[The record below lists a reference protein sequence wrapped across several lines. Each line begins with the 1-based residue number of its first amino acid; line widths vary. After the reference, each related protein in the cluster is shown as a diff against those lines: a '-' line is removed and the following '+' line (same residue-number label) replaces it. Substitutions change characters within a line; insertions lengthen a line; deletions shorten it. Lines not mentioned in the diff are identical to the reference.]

1 MNGDYIWITKNGN
14 HIRIK
19 NNQSPMDAFIRQS
32 ISEKKREDVLRIN
45 NINKLNY
52 EIPQEQLDKFKNKS
66 NGNYYLTEIEPDD
79 YLKITS
85 NSKIIE
91 AIKMETKKYGA
102 LDLKKINNGY
112 IMLEV
117 DLENGKVIN
126 HEGRHRI
133 QLLKN
138 NGYKKVQIIIMSKNN
153 YYDENFAHNIGSLHL
168 KHQMENESFT
178 TTLTNL
184 KILNKK

>member
-1 MNGDYIWITKNGN
+1 MK
-14 HIRIK
+14 
-19 NNQSPMDAFIRQS
+19 MVLL
-32 ISEKKREDVLRIN
+32 KKRGLTSNYVWN
-45 NINKLNY
+45 LNY
-52 EIPQEQLDKFKNKS
+52 
-66 NGNYYLTEIEPDD
+66 
-79 YLKITS
+79 TS
-85 NSKIIE
+85 ENSGFLVIGEYPHIYDQ
-91 AIKMETKKYGA
+91 KKYDKENLKQINVHKEAAQNTEWNLYFNEIKYGD